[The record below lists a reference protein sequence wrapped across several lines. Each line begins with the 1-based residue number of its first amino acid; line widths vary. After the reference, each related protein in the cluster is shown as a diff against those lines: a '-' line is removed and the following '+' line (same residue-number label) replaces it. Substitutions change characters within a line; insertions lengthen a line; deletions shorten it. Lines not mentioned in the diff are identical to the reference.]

1 VRTLRRLVRGWADN
15 VVVELNKHKQE
26 VHAEYNLLDAES
38 KDRNLDDGEKDRLKF
53 LARELEQIWSL
64 EEIRARQRAR
74 DKDILEGGRNTAYFH
89 VVANHRCRKK
99 RIETLNS
106 PDGTMHDTPAILKIA
121 AG

>member
-26 VHAEYNLLDAES
+26 VPAKYNMLDAES
-38 KDRNLDDGEKDRLKF
+38 KDRNLDDGE
-53 LARELEQIWSL
+53 
-64 EEIRARQRAR
+64 
-74 DKDILEGGRNTAYFH
+74 
-89 VVANHRCRKK
+89 CRKR